1 MHRMNASLPVLAKEH
16 LAAALH
22 CVVTHIVLYIPQ
34 YVIMHDIYHMYIP
47 QYVLCQE
54 YFVQTALLLERN
66 LIDSV

>member
-1 MHRMNASLPVLAKEH
+1 MHRMNAPLPVLAKEH

-34 YVIMHDIYHMYIP
+34 YVLY
-47 QYVLCQE
+47 QE